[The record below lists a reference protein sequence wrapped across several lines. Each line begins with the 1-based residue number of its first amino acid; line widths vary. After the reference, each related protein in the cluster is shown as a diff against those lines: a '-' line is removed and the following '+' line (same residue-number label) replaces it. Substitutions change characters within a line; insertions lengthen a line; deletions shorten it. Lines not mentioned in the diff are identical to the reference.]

1 MNIQR
6 CPAGHFYDADRFD
19 RCPRCPQAPERKAP
33 ETETA
38 LPPEKMA
45 GWLVCIEGSEAGRD
59 FRLYPGYNYIGRGQD
74 AGICIRGDDTIRL
87 PHTAVLGYDD
97 RMNLFSFGPCGGRSA
112 VRVNGSMILDAAIL
126 APYDRLRVGETT
138 FLFVPLC
145 GPQFRWDTP
154 DCLPD
159 VL

>member
-1 MNIQR
+1 
-6 CPAGHFYDADRFD
+6 
-19 RCPRCPQAPERKAP
+19 
-33 ETETA
+33 
-38 LPPEKMA
+38 MA
-45 GWLVCIEGSEAGRD
+45 GWLVCIKGSEAGRD
-59 FRLYPGYNYIGRGQD
+59 FRLYPGYNYIGRGRD
-74 AGICIRGDDTIRL
+74 ADICIRGDDTIRL

-126 APYDRLRVGETT
+126 APYDRLQIGETT

>member
-6 CPAGHFYDADRFD
+6 CPAGHFYDADRYD
-19 RCPRCPQAPERKAP
+19 RCPRCPQAPET
-33 ETETA
+33 ETALMPETA

-45 GWLVCIEGSEAGRD
+45 GWLVCTGGPETGRD
-59 FRLYPGYNYIGRGQD
+59 FRLYPGYNYIGCGPD
-74 AGICIRGDDTIRL
+74 ADICIRGDAAIQF

-112 VRVNGSMILDAAIL
+112 VRVNDKMILDAAVL
-126 APYDRLRVGETT
+126 APYDRLGVGGST

-145 GPQFRWDTP
+145 GPQFRWDSLTY
-154 DCLPD
+154 L
-159 VL
+159 L

>member
-19 RCPRCPQAPERKAP
+19 RCPRCPKTP
-33 ETETA
+33 ETETPEIITA

-45 GWLVCIEGSEAGRD
+45 GWLVCIDGPEAGRD
-59 FRLYPGYNYIGRGQD
+59 FRLYPGYNYIGCGKD
-74 AGICIRGDDTIRL
+74 ADVRIEGDAAIRL
-87 PHTAVLGYDD
+87 PHTAVLGYDE

-112 VRVNGSMILDAAIL
+112 VRVNDKMILDAAVL
-126 APYDRLRVGETT
+126 APYDRLGVGGST

-145 GPQFRWDTP
+145 GPQFRWDSLTY
-154 DCLPD
+154 L
-159 VL
+159 L